1 MTIIRKYVQDIL
13 FYYIPPI
20 ALMGV
25 IYLLSAQS
33 SIPTGQT
40 TLIDFFIKKIAH
52 LTEYALLYFLWVRAL
67 KQSGKFNRWLFCWAF
82 IITFVYAIS
91 DEFHQSFVPNRSP
104 RLTDINIDTLGM
116 IISYLR
122 INKFV

>member
-1 MTIIRKYVQDIL
+1 MKIIRKFVQDII
-13 FYYIPPI
+13 FCYIPPI

-67 KQSGKFNRWLFCWAF
+67 KQSGKLNRWLFCWAF
-82 IITFVYAIS
+82 VITFVYALS

-104 RLTDINIDTLGM
+104 RLTDISIDTLGM